1 MTGPGVLYVVAT
13 PIGNMG
19 DISARAREILA
30 GASAVA
36 AEDTRHSGRLLRELG
51 LERPLVS
58 LHEHN
63 ERARVAELVG
73 RLQGGE
79 SIALVSD
86 AGTPLVSDPG
96 YLLVAAAVEAGI
108 TVSPVPGPSAAIAAL
123 SASGL
128 PCDRFCFEGFLPAR
142 AAARRRRLAELAAE
156 TRTLVLYEAPHR
168 IAECLADLSEACGA
182 GRRACVARELTKRFE
197 TFYRGGLGE
206 LAARAKGRRRPRAGR
221 GGDPRR
227 GRAACRA
234 GRRRARRDPDG
245 AAAPPAAFGGRR
257 RGGKPRRRAARGCL
271 YARAR
276 TDEESGPAIR
286 LEARGPAHY
295 GVSGSRPG
303 NRCVRKGVEESP
315 GSAWHGAR

>member
-1 MTGPGVLYVVAT
+1 MAVPGVLYVVAT

-51 LERPLVS
+51 LERPLLS

-63 ERARVAELVG
+63 ERARVAELVA
-73 RLQGGE
+73 RLRGGE

-96 YLLVAAAVEAGI
+96 YLLVSAAVEAGI
-108 TVSPVPGPSAAIAAL
+108 AVSPVPGPSAAIAAL

-156 TRTLVLYEAPHR
+156 TRTLILYEAPHR
-168 IAECLADLSEACGA
+168 IAECLADLASACGA
-182 GRRACVARELTKRFE
+182 GRRACIARELTKRFE

-206 LAARAKGRRRPRAGR
+206 LAERAKSDGDLAR
-221 GGDPRR
+221 GEAVILVEG
-227 GRAACRA
+227 
-234 GRRRARRDPDG
+234 
-245 AAAPPAAFGGRR
+245 APPAEPGAVELDQMLGVLLRHLPPSTAAAAAASLSGV
-257 RGGKPRRRAARGCL
+257 RRADA
-271 YARAR
+271 YARALAL
-276 TDEESGPAIR
+276 TKD
-286 LEARGPAHY
+286 RG
-295 GVSGSRPG
+295 GEVT
-303 NRCVRKGVEESP
+303 
-315 GSAWHGAR
+315 